1 MKTVFSGMQPSG
13 EMHLGN
19 YVGAVA
25 NWVKLQDEYRCI
37 YCIVD
42 LHAITQPYDVPDM
55 RRRVDDMAIELL
67 ALGIDPERTILY
79 LQSMVPEHAE
89 LAWIFNSIA
98 HMGEL
103 ERMTQYKDKAAQQ
116 AATGINVGIFDYPV
130 LQAADIMLY
139 KAELVPVG
147 EDQDQHLELARDIAR
162 RFNHKFGATFPEC
175 KALPTVVPKLLG
187 LKDERKMSKSLGNH
201 LPMTDVCSDKTL
213 WNHLK
218 GARTDP
224 ARAVRENPGNPDICN
239 IFTMHKALSSE
250 ADQAWVR
257 QGCTTAGIGCVDCKN
272 KLADNM
278 RTHFAAYVE
287 RRAAILARPKHVAEV
302 LDAGAAKAR
311 AIAEETMREVRD
323 RLGLWRSR

>member
-42 LHAITQPYDVPDM
+42 LHALTQPADSRRDM
-55 RRRVDDMAIELL
+55 QRRVDDMAIDLL
-67 ALGIDPERTILY
+67 ALGIDPERTILF

-89 LAWIFNSIA
+89 LAWIFNTIA

-103 ERMTQYKDKAAQQ
+103 ERMTQYKEKAAQQ
-116 AATGINVGIFDYPV
+116 ATSGINVGIFDYPV
-130 LQAADIMLY
+130 LQAADICLY
-139 KAELVPVG
+139 KAELIPVG

-162 RFNHKFGATFPEC
+162 RFNHHYGPTFPEC
-175 KALPTVVPKLLG
+175 KGLPTVVPKLLG

-201 LPMTDVCSDKTL
+201 LPMVDVCGEKTL
-213 WNHLK
+213 WNRLK

-224 ARAVRENPGNPDICN
+224 AREVRENPGNPDICN
-239 IFTMHKALSSE
+239 VFTMHKALSPPD
-250 ADQAWVR
+250 DQAWAR
-257 QGCTTAGIGCVDCKN
+257 TGCTTAGIGCGDCKR
-272 KLADNM
+272 KLADN
-278 RTHFAAYVE
+278 TLVHFATYRE
-287 RRAAILARPKHVAEV
+287 RRAELVAHPARVRDALV
-302 LDAGAAKAR
+302 AGADKAR
-311 AIAEETMREVRD
+311 AIARQTMDEVRE
-323 RLGLWRSR
+323 RLSLWR